1 MKATVVTALF
11 DIGRKDVDGR
21 GMEQYYEWFA
31 GTLKMSAPMVI
42 YCDESLNSFIRENRP
57 PGRETKIVNQKLEEV
72 PCYFLK
78 EKIDAVLSS
87 EDYVDRIKDPGR
99 IECKT
104 SLYSIIQY
112 SKFAWVERAAVE
124 NHFDS
129 DYFFW
134 MDAGISR
141 HAPDLDLTQP
151 LPGSIFG
158 NQIKEHSGKVLYQM
172 YVSPYP
178 DLVNGT
184 MTEDYFWD
192 NRSFM
197 WGGLFGVDKFG
208 SIALKA
214 WCDEVLQNLMINSG
228 RMNNEQLA
236 IGYLAKKVPG
246 AFLILQCNAHQHR
259 NFEIMYQIFQ

>member
-11 DIGRKDVDGR
+11 DIGRKGVDGR
-21 GMEQYYEWFA
+21 GMDQYYEWFA
-31 GTLKMSAPMVI
+31 ETLKMSAPMVI
-42 YCDESLNSFIRENRP
+42 YCDESTNSFIKEHRSPEK
-57 PGRETKIVNQKLEEV
+57 ETKIINQKLEEV

-78 EKIDAVLSS
+78 QKIDDVLES
-87 EDYVDRIKDPGR
+87 EDYKDRIKDPDR

-112 SKFAWVERAAVE
+112 SKFAWVERAALE
-124 NHFDS
+124 NHFNS

-141 HAPDLDLTQP
+141 HAPDLDMQRH
-151 LPGSIFG
+151 LPGPQFAS
-158 NQIKEHSGKVLYQM
+158 QAKKHAGKVLYQM
-172 YVSPYP
+172 YMTPYP
-178 DLVNGT
+178 DLVNGI

-214 WCDEVLQNLMINSG
+214 WCDEVLQNLMI
-228 RMNNEQLA
+228 
-236 IGYLAKKVPG
+236 
-246 AFLILQCNAHQHR
+246 
-259 NFEIMYQIFQ
+259 